1 MLRQLRQNDH
11 GIVFV
16 TVLMIIIVMM
26 VLTVSIVSLNV
37 TQVLRTSGEVKHVQ
51 AEYLALGAIP
61 YLYANQWTASP
72 DNVIS
77 YTETLD
83 GTLFTVAVNLGGPG
97 LGGYNTNS
105 LFVNVTY

>member
-1 MLRQLRQNDH
+1 MLRQLRENDQ

-26 VLTVSIVSLNV
+26 ILTVSIVSLNV

-61 YLYANQWTASP
+61 YLYANQWTISP
-72 DNVIS
+72 DNTIT
-77 YTETLD
+77 YIENLD
-83 GTLFTVAVNLGGPG
+83 GIPFTVVANINGPG
-97 LGGYNTNS
+97 LNGYSTNDLS
-105 LFVNVTY
+105 IDVTY